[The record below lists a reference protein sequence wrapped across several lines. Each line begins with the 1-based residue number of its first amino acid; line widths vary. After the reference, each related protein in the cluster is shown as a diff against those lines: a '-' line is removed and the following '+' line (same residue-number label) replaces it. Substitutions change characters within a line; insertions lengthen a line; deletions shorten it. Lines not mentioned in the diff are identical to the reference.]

1 MCPRL
6 FFSGGNSVRL
16 VTCLNPEKKTRPHS
30 YARARTSVRGRLLKN
45 DFRNIP
51 AGVFSVQCIV
61 FFLLFLVV
69 LPERDRGLF
78 PSDFLIYSQCGSRA
92 LGGLP
97 FRDPKINTLLYHSRF
112 HPRSPVLLVP
122 SLSPLCLVVPCRT
135 RSRNTPGGAL
145 VNFVKHLSASN

>member
-61 FFLLFLVV
+61 FFFCSSWFYLSGTGVSFLQIFFNIFTMWQQGTGRLAV
-69 LPERDRGLF
+69 
-78 PSDFLIYSQCGSRA
+78 
-92 LGGLP
+92 
-97 FRDPKINTLLYHSRF
+97 
-112 HPRSPVLLVP
+112 PRSQDQYFVVSFALPSAESGFVGAVLVC
-122 SLSPLCLVVPCRT
+122 SLLPCCSVQNQIQKHARGCT
-135 RSRNTPGGAL
+135 RKFR
-145 VNFVKHLSASN
+145 